1 MYLFLSRACEK
12 YSALINEAKS
22 HYSNNTS
29 EWTCA
34 QSFVTPLY
42 SSLIFCLSLPTL
54 KSLYVYI
61 FMSRECD
68 IHVRELHVH
77 VCHTLSFVASVL
89 FHFVPPSPL
98 PPDPN
103 RDLCITTLSGVF
115 LLNLQEY
122 GFLIHCDQK
131 YINLHE
137 RVSTICTHTLCLQPV
152 KLHKQ
157 THTHTLMHLHHYMY
171 MCKSMLVPLTS

>member
-1 MYLFLSRACEK
+1 MCIVLYYTSLLF
-12 YSALINEAKS
+12 IDFFFP
-22 HYSNNTS
+22 
-29 EWTCA
+29 
-34 QSFVTPLY
+34 SF
-42 SSLIFCLSLPTL
+42 SLPTL
-54 KSLYVYI
+54 KFLYVYM
-61 FMSRECD
+61 FMRRECV
-68 IHVRELHVH
+68 IHVHVYMSINLHVH
-77 VCHTLSFVASVL
+77 VCHTLSFVASL
-89 FHFVPPSPL
+89 LSHFVPPSPL

-152 KLHKQ
+152 KLHKH
-157 THTHTLMHLHHYMY
+157 THTHSCIYIYMY

>member
-1 MYLFLSRACEK
+1 MYLFLLRACEK

-29 EWTCA
+29 EWICA

-42 SSLIFCLSLPTL
+42 SSLIFLSLSLPTL
-54 KSLYVYI
+54 KSLHVYM

-68 IHVRELHVH
+68 IHVHELHVH
-77 VCHTLSFVASVL
+77 ACHTLSFVASLL

-98 PPDPN
+98 PADPN

-137 RVSTICTHTLCLQPV
+137 RVSTIYTHTLCLQPV
-152 KLHKQ
+152 KLHK
-157 THTHTLMHLHHYMY
+157 HTHTMHLNQCLCH
-171 MCKSMLVPLTS
+171 

>member
-1 MYLFLSRACEK
+1 MKPRVITVTILVSGYVHSPLLHLFTLHWFFLS
-12 YSALINEAKS
+12 
-22 HYSNNTS
+22 
-29 EWTCA
+29 
-34 QSFVTPLY
+34 
-42 SSLIFCLSLPTL
+42 LSLPTL
-54 KSLYVYI
+54 KSLHVYM

-68 IHVRELHVH
+68 IHVHELHVH
-77 VCHTLSFVASVL
+77 ACHTLSFVASLL
-89 FHFVPPSPL
+89 FHFFPPSPL

-137 RVSTICTHTLCLQPV
+137 RVSAICTYTLCLQPV
-152 KLHKQ
+152 KLHK
-157 THTHTLMHLHHYMY
+157 HTHYAF
-171 MCKSMLVPLTS
+171 KSMLVPLTSWAFYNSHFSFSLSYLLI

>member
-1 MYLFLSRACEK
+1 MCIVLYYTSLLFIDFFFS
-12 YSALINEAKS
+12 
-22 HYSNNTS
+22 
-29 EWTCA
+29 
-34 QSFVTPLY
+34 V
-42 SSLIFCLSLPTL
+42 SLPPYFKIPSCL
-54 KSLYVYI
+54 HVYEERVSHTCTCVHDY
-61 FMSRECD
+61 MS
-68 IHVRELHVH
+68 INLHVH
-77 VCHTLSFVASVL
+77 VCHTLSFVASLL

-152 KLHKQ
+152 KLHK
-157 THTHTLMHLHHYMY
+157 HTHYAF
-171 MCKSMLVPLTS
+171 KSMPVPLTS

>member
-1 MYLFLSRACEK
+1 MYLFLLRACEK

-29 EWTCA
+29 EWICA
-34 QSFVTPLY
+34 QSFITPLY
-42 SSLIFCLSLPTL
+42 SSLISFPVFLPPYFKIPSCLH
-54 KSLYVYI
+54 VYEERVRHTVHVHVY
-61 FMSRECD
+61 MS
-68 IHVRELHVH
+68 INLHVH
-77 VCHTLSFVASVL
+77 VCHTLSFVASL
-89 FHFVPPSPL
+89 LSHFVPPSPL

-137 RVSTICTHTLCLQPV
+137 RVSTIYTHTLCLQPV
-152 KLHKQ
+152 KLHK
-157 THTHTLMHLHHYMY
+157 HTHTLMHLHVH
-171 MCKSMLVPLTS
+171 VHV

>member
-1 MYLFLSRACEK
+1 MCIVLYYTSLLFIDFFFPS
-12 YSALINEAKS
+12 
-22 HYSNNTS
+22 
-29 EWTCA
+29 
-34 QSFVTPLY
+34 
-42 SSLIFCLSLPTL
+42 LSLPTL
-54 KSLYVYI
+54 KFLHVYM
-61 FMSRECD
+61 FMRRECH
-68 IHVRELHVH
+68 IHVHVCMSINLHVHVH
-77 VCHTLSFVASVL
+77 VCHTLSFVASLL

-137 RVSTICTHTLCLQPV
+137 RVSTIYTHTLCLQPV
-152 KLHKQ
+152 KLHK
-157 THTHTLMHLHHYMY
+157 HTHTLCIILNQCLCH
-171 MCKSMLVPLTS
+171 